1 MNLNLSKMEIKGI
14 IIDDEPLARNVIKE
28 YAKKIPS
35 LIIVGECED
44 AICAHETLQ
53 TKSVDIIFLDIN
65 MPKLTGIEFL
75 KNLKNPPLVIFTTA
89 YSEYAM
95 DGYELNIV
103 DYLKKPFSF
112 ERFCKA
118 YFRAEELFHLKQ
130 SATTNDAPEK
140 QTDFI
145 FVKSDKK
152 SIKVNMSSILYIE
165 GLGDYIKIY
174 LNDKKIVT
182 NLSMKKIENLLP
194 QTLFYRIHKSYII
207 SIDKMESIEGNMV
220 KINNKLLPIGN
231 SYRQDFMIHIKQ
243 FLAD

>member
-1 MNLNLSKMEIKGI
+1 MEIKGI

-28 YAKKIPS
+28 YAKKIS
-35 LIIVGECED
+35 TLNIIGECED
-44 AICAHETLQ
+44 AICAHQILQ
-53 TKSVDIIFLDIN
+53 TKKADLIFLDIN
-65 MPKLTGIEFL
+65 MPKLSGIEFL

-95 DGYELNIV
+95 EGYELNII

-118 YFRAEELFHLKQ
+118 YFRAEEMYLLKQ
-130 SATTNDAPEK
+130 SATNNEVIEK
-140 QTDFI
+140 QSDFI
-145 FVKSDKK
+145 FIKSDKK
-152 SIKVNMSSILYIE
+152 SIKVNISNIMYIE
-165 GLGDYIKIY
+165 GLGDYIKIF
-174 LNDKKIVT
+174 LNDKKLVT

-194 QTLFYRIHKSYII
+194 TTQFYRIHKSYII
-207 SIDKMESIEGNMV
+207 SIDKVESIEGNMV
-220 KINNKLLPIGN
+220 KINNTRLPIGN

>member
-1 MNLNLSKMEIKGI
+1 MEIKGI

-28 YAKKIPS
+28 YAKKIS
-35 LIIVGECED
+35 TLNIIGECED
-44 AICAHETLQ
+44 AICAHQILQ
-53 TKSVDIIFLDIN
+53 TKKADLIFLDIN
-65 MPKLTGIEFL
+65 MPKLSGIEFL

-95 DGYELNIV
+95 EGYELNII

-118 YFRAEELFHLKQ
+118 YFRAEEMYLLKQ
-130 SATTNDAPEK
+130 SATNNEVIEK
-140 QTDFI
+140 QSDFI
-145 FVKSDKK
+145 FIKSDKK
-152 SIKVNMSSILYIE
+152 SIKVNISNIMYIE
-165 GLGDYIKIY
+165 GLGDYIKIF
-174 LNDKKIVT
+174 LNDKKLVT

-194 QTLFYRIHKSYII
+194 TTQFYRIHKSYII
-207 SIDKMESIEGNMV
+207 SIDKVESIEGNMV
-220 KINNKLLPIGN
+220 KINNTRLPVGN